1 MDIKWV
7 TSDLIFLLL
16 VIFIVNGVVS
26 FFCFF
31 LVVREPSLPAAEKQ
45 TYGKDSD
52 WFS

>member
-16 VIFIVNGVVS
+16 VIFIINSVFS
-26 FFCFF
+26 FFCLFI
-31 LVVREPSLPAAEKQ
+31 VIREPSLPAAEKQ

-52 WFS
+52 WFN